1 LHEMA
6 RSPESPGKSHCG
18 LYYQGR
24 LESRARTMEAKSKGD
39 GLPTRYRV
47 RRIDLR
53 SLSKFGCLLGA
64 IIYLV
69 PSLLG
74 GFGGLL
80 ILREA
85 RQTLE
90 SWQQVEWRLLGQ
102 PIPIDVISLLRL
114 GGVLH
119 RVQVLDSLSWLLL
132 ILVVAG
138 SCLLG
143 GLLFLVV
150 GDLTGWIYNLIAR
163 VSGGL
168 EVELTELSQ
177 GDQARK
183 ET

>member
-1 LHEMA
+1 LHEIA
-6 RSPESPGKSHCG
+6 RSPPSTKSPARLHCG
-18 LYYQGR
+18 LYSEGR
-24 LESRARTMEAKSKGD
+24 LQSRARIMETRSKSD
-39 GLPTRYRV
+39 GPPARYRV

-80 ILREA
+80 ILREV
-85 RQTLE
+85 RRTLE

-132 ILVVAG
+132 ILFMAG

-143 GLLFLVV
+143 GLLVLVV
-150 GDLTGWIYNLIAR
+150 GDLAGWIYNLIAR

-168 EVELTELSQ
+168 EVELTEVSQ
-177 GDQARK
+177 SD
-183 ET
+183 